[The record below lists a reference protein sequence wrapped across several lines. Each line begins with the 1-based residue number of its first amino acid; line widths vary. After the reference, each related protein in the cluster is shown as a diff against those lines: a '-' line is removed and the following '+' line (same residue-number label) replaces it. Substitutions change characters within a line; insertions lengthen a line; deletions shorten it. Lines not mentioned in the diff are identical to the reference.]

1 MGEDVMTRALVPV
14 ALFASVVLA
23 GGVPAFADG
32 GRIVFTGSIVE
43 SSCPMRDGQLD
54 CPSTQRVNAAVRS
67 LDMQTAQRSVTA
79 SLFNYALQRDPAQAW
94 RLIEVTY
101 P

>member
-14 ALFASVVLA
+14 TLFASVLLA

-32 GRIVFTGSIVE
+32 GRIVFTGAIVE
-43 SSCPMRDGQLD
+43 PSCPMRDGRLD

-67 LDMQTAQRSVTA
+67 LDMRTAPHDVTSA
-79 SLFNYALQRDPAQAW
+79 LFDYALRRDPTQSW